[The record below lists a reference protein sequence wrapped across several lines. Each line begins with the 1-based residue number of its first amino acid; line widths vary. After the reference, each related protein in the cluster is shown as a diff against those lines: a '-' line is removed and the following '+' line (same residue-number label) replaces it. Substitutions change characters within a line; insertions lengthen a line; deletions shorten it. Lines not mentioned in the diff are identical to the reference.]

1 MVKTKNEQ
9 ESGLNRKGVRCSLS
23 TKIIAI
29 ALGPVL
35 VLAIALTL
43 VGMDSIR
50 KGMQEEILEK
60 LKLMTHAM
68 EGTVNALDEGDFALD
83 AEENLVKGSYNL
95 TQDEAMIDSLVGNS
109 DTDITFFFDKTRRA
123 TTLKDAKTGERILGT
138 DAGDAVY
145 EKVVKNGKSMEATDL
160 LINGKSY
167 YAYYAPMKNSN
178 GAVVGMYFAGS
189 PSTDMNAYI
198 MKQVGKIA
206 AAAVV
211 IGILALILILI
222 VVIRIR
228 KGILDTRR
236 VVETLANG
244 NLNIEIDAVALNR
257 NDELGDMAR
266 EVHQLQKQ
274 LVKTLSKVRDSASV
288 LMKAGNELSD
298 MASQTSA
305 TADEISHAVEDIS
318 RGAVSQAD
326 EIETASG
333 NVMQMGEVIAR
344 IVNGV
349 SVLDTTSGQ
358 MENSRNSAM
367 NIVNDLTKS
376 NQKTQEAVGRIGEQI
391 RTTNES
397 ANKISEAIQIISSIA
412 EETNLLSLNAS
423 IEAARAGEQGK
434 GFAVVANQIQKL
446 AEQSNE
452 SSQRIADII
461 VELLQDSNKTVDVM
475 REVEQIISEESDKL
489 AQTRNE
495 FGNVSRGIEQSRA
508 ETDGIKGQ
516 TVICDDSRK
525 SVVDIISNLS
535 AISQENAA
543 STEETTASMQELNAT
558 INLLAESATDL
569 TGLSDDLNQEIQFFK
584 I

>member
-1 MVKTKNEQ
+1 MKETKKKQKEGEGKQ
-9 ESGLNRKGVRCSLS
+9 AVRFSLS
-23 TKIIAI
+23 AKIISL
-29 ALGPVL
+29 ALVPTL

-43 VGMDSIR
+43 VGMSSI
-50 KGMQEEILEK
+50 KQGMQNEILEK

-68 EGTVNALDEGDFALD
+68 EGAVDALDSGDFSLD
-83 AEENLVKGSYNL
+83 AQDNLCKGSYNI
-95 TQDEAMIDSLVGNS
+95 TENDAMIDSLTGDT
-109 DTDITFFFDKTRRA
+109 DTDITFFYDKTRRA
-123 TTLKDAKTGERILGT
+123 TTLRDAKTGERILGT

-145 EKVVKNGKSMEATDL
+145 ETVVKNGKTMEATDL
-160 LINGKSY
+160 EINGEKY
-167 YAYYAPMKNSN
+167 YAYYAPMKNSD
-178 GAVVGMYFAGS
+178 GQVVGMYFAGS
-189 PSTDMNAYI
+189 PATDMNAYI
-198 MKQVGKIA
+198 MRQVGKIA
-206 AAAVV
+206 SAAVV
-211 IGILALILILI
+211 IGVLALIIILL
-222 VVIRIR
+222 VVARIQ
-228 KGILDTRR
+228 KGILSTKQA
-236 VVETLANG
+236 VQTLASG
-244 NLNIEIDAVALNR
+244 NLNAALDSTALNR
-257 NDELGDMAR
+257 GDELGDMAR
-266 EVHQLQKQ
+266 EVNRLQKQ
-274 LVKTLSKVRDSASV
+274 LANTLSKVRDSAQL
-288 LMKAGNELSD
+288 LMKAGGELSD
-298 MASQTSA
+298 MASQTSS

-326 EIETASG
+326 EIEVASS
-333 NVMQMGEVIAR
+333 NVMEMGDVIAK

-358 MENSRNSAM
+358 MESSRNSAM

-376 NQKTQEAVGRIGEQI
+376 NQKTQEAVSRIGEQI

-475 REVEQIISEESDKL
+475 HEVEKIINEESEKL
-489 AQTRNE
+489 EQTRNE
-495 FGNVSRGIEQSRA
+495 FGNVSKGIEQSRA

-516 TVICDDSRK
+516 TNICDGSRK
-525 SVVDIISNLS
+525 NVVDIISNLS
-535 AISQENAA
+535 AISQQNAA

-558 INLLAESATDL
+558 INLLAESAHDL
-569 TGLSDDLNQEIQFFK
+569 TNLSDELNEGIQFFQ

>member
-1 MVKTKNEQ
+1 M
-9 ESGLNRKGVRCSLS
+9 R
-23 TKIIAI
+23 
-29 ALGPVL
+29 
-35 VLAIALTL
+35 
-43 VGMDSIR
+43 
-50 KGMQEEILEK
+50 
-60 LKLMTHAM
+60 
-68 EGTVNALDEGDFALD
+68 
-83 AEENLVKGSYNL
+83 
-95 TQDEAMIDSLVGNS
+95 
-109 DTDITFFFDKTRRA
+109 
-123 TTLKDAKTGERILGT
+123 DAKTGERILGT

-145 EKVVKNGKSMEATDL
+145 EAVVKNGKTMEATDL
-160 LINGKSY
+160 VINGEKY

-178 GAVVGMYFAGS
+178 GQVVGMYFAGS
-189 PSTDMNAYI
+189 PATDMNAYI

-206 AAAVV
+206 LAAVA
-211 IGILALILILI
+211 IGVLALIIILL
-222 VVIRIR
+222 VVIQIR
-228 KGILDTRR
+228 KGILSTKQA
-236 VVETLANG
+236 VQTLAGG
-244 NLNIEIDAVALNR
+244 NLRAALDPAALNR
-257 NDELGDMAR
+257 RDELGDMAR
-266 EVHQLQKQ
+266 EVNRLQKQ
-274 LVKTLSKVRDSASV
+274 LANTLSKVRDSAQL
-288 LMKAGNELSD
+288 LMKAGGELSD
-298 MASQTSA
+298 MASQTSS

-326 EIETASG
+326 EIEVASSNVMEMG
-333 NVMQMGEVIAR
+333 NVIAK

-358 MENSRNSAM
+358 MENSRTSAM

-376 NQKTQEAVGRIGEQI
+376 NQKTQEAVSRIGEQI

-461 VELLQDSNKTVDVM
+461 VELLQDSNRTVDVM
-475 REVEQIISEESDKL
+475 SEVERIINEESEKL
-489 AQTRNE
+489 EQTRNE
-495 FGNVSRGIEQSRA
+495 FVNVSRGIEQSRS

-516 TVICDDSRK
+516 TVICDGSRK
-525 SVVDIISNLS
+525 NVVDIISNLS
-535 AISQENAA
+535 AISQQNAA

-558 INLLAESATDL
+558 INLLAESAHDL
-569 TGLSDDLNQEIQFFK
+569 TNLSDELNEGIQFFQ

>member
-1 MVKTKNEQ
+1 MKKAQRDETQK
-9 ESGLNRKGVRCSLS
+9 KGFHFSLS
-23 TKIIAI
+23 TKIII
-29 ALGPVL
+29 LALGPTL

-43 VGMDSIR
+43 VGMSSIR
-50 KGMQEEILEK
+50 QGMQDEILEK

-68 EGTVNALDEGDFALD
+68 EGAVTALDGGDFTLD
-83 AEENLVKGSYNL
+83 AQDNLCKGNYNL
-95 TQDEAMIDSLVGNS
+95 TENEEMIDSLVGDT

-123 TTLKDAKTGERILGT
+123 TTLRDAKTGDRILGT

-145 EKVVKNGKSMEATDL
+145 ESVVKNGKTVEATDL
-160 LINGKSY
+160 VINGEKY
-167 YAYYAPMKNSN
+167 YAYYAPMKNSD
-178 GAVVGMYFAGS
+178 GKIVGMYFAGS
-189 PSTDMNAYI
+189 PATEMNAYI
-198 MKQVGKIA
+198 MKQVAKIA
-206 AAAVV
+206 GAAVA
-211 IGILALILILI
+211 IGILALILILF
-222 VVIRIR
+222 VVIQIR
-228 KGILDTRR
+228 RGIISTKHAVQTLASGDLGAVLDT
-236 VVETLANG
+236 A
-244 NLNIEIDAVALNR
+244 ALNR

-266 EVHQLQKQ
+266 EVSGLQKQ
-274 LVKTLSKVRDSASV
+274 LVHTLSKVQESAQS
-288 LMKAGNELSD
+288 LLKAGGELSD

-305 TADEISHAVEDIS
+305 SADEISNAVEDIS

-333 NVMQMGEVIAR
+333 NVIEMGNVIAK

-358 MENSRNSAM
+358 MEKSRTSALD
-367 NIVNDLTKS
+367 IVTDLTKS
-376 NQKTQEAVGRIGEQI
+376 NQKTQEAVTRIGEQI

-461 VELLQDSNKTVDVM
+461 VELLQDSNKTVEIM
-475 REVEQIISEESDKL
+475 GEVEKIIGEESEKL
-489 AQTRNE
+489 AQTRDE

-516 TVICDDSRK
+516 TMICDDSRK

-558 INLLAESATDL
+558 ITLLAGSAHDL
-569 TGLSDDLNQEIQFFK
+569 MTLSDELNEGISFFRL
-584 I
+584 